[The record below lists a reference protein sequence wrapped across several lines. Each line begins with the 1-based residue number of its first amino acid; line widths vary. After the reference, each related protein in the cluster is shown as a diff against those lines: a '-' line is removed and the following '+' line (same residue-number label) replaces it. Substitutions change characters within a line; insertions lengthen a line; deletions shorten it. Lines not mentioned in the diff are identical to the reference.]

1 MTLLGAQDFYFTLC
15 SVNINQCLNSTF
27 KYSWT
32 LKKINMKT
40 PAILNIL
47 FNSVMNFFLSSCSW
61 EQTCQLSNY
70 SNKNQYVVSWFSRR
84 VEVWQTSLIYIRDN
98 LMRKQGWFFSPWL
111 VFWLSHQVDYKNT
124 IISTNFPHCTQHCLD
139 NLVLIMLAVIWAT
152 SDH

>member
-47 FNSVMNFFLSSCSW
+47 FNSVMNFFCPRVHENRLVSF
-61 EQTCQLSNY
+61 QTTAT
-70 SNKNQYVVSWFSRR
+70 K
-84 VEVWQTSLIYIRDN
+84 
-98 LMRKQGWFFSPWL
+98 
-111 VFWLSHQVDYKNT
+111 
-124 IISTNFPHCTQHCLD
+124 TN
-139 NLVLIMLAVIWAT
+139 M
-152 SDH
+152 